1 MDFGDRRKESNR
13 EYYSAEQVKRVLQ
26 SCGINIELEIDS
38 DYIIYCP
45 FHSNFRTPAAEVSKT
60 TGYLYC
66 FGCQQSKTFV
76 ELVMHCTKRSFFE
89 SMRLIDSKRVETSI
103 LSEINATIS
112 KPAEFIEFDSA
123 MIDNL
128 HNNLR
133 ENAEARNY
141 LINRG
146 ITIESMQR
154 YKIGYSLKR
163 IMITIP
169 IHAPDGMC
177 VGFVGRSIEGKEFS
191 NSHGLPRSKTL
202 FNIHRTKISSQI
214 FVVESSFDA
223 MRIEQVGRA
232 AVATLG
238 STVSNKQMSLLKQY
252 FNSIILLPDNDE
264 AGRSMTKKMQES
276 LGNSVVIGNIPKE
289 YKDISDMNDSELTS
303 LIYRFDNMVEYI
315 FN

>member
-1 MDFGDRRKESNR
+1 
-13 EYYSAEQVKRVLQ
+13 
-26 SCGINIELEIDS
+26 
-38 DYIIYCP
+38 
-45 FHSNFRTPAAEVSKT
+45 
-60 TGYLYC
+60 
-66 FGCQQSKTFV
+66 
-76 ELVMHCTKRSFFE
+76 MHCTGRSFFE
-89 SMRLIDSKRVETSI
+89 AVRLIDSKKAETSI

-112 KPAEFIEFDSA
+112 KAAEFVEFDPQ
-123 MIDNL
+123 MIESL

-133 ENAEARNY
+133 ENSDARNY

-146 ITIESMQR
+146 ITVESMQK

-163 IMITIP
+163 LMITIP

-191 NSHGLPRSKTL
+191 NSHGMPKSKTM
-202 FNIHRTKISSQI
+202 FNIHRTKVSSQI

-238 STVSNKQMSLLKQY
+238 STISNKQMGLLKQY

-264 AGRSMTKKMQES
+264 AGRSMTRKMQES
-276 LGNSVVIGNIPKE
+276 LGEKLIVGEIPQQ
-289 YKDISDMNDSELTS
+289 YKDISDMNDDELKS
-303 LIYRFDNMVEYI
+303 LVYRFDNIIEYI